1 MGRIETFGSSSDLLG
16 RIEHLKLNGVG
27 EERMMVLSRE
37 SLDETLLSH
46 LEVRRIST
54 EVDTWDRIV
63 AWLADETPGD
73 EVISSMPLTPR
84 EQKEYTEALED
95 GMLLLHIENSG
106 RTGDHTMKEKESRRV
121 ERRQGASVDEYDY
134 NTTRNDINS
143 MEDFDVDKDMT
154 PGTDA
159 KATGQ
164 ERTAPETRRID
175 DENEERMTLRE
186 ERLNVDKENVQV
198 GEVGVDKRVTTKLEE
213 FDVPVDRE
221 EVTVERR
228 PVDGN
233 PTLDVYSR
241 DDAGDDENV
250 MRIPLTEERVKIIK
264 ETVVTEEIVIRKNI
278 VTDQQHISEEL
289 RKEEVDITEHN
300 NTRENFDDHRR

>member
-1 MGRIETFGSSSDLLG
+1 
-16 RIEHLKLNGVG
+16 
-27 EERMMVLSRE
+27 
-37 SLDETLLSH
+37 
-46 LEVRRIST
+46 
-54 EVDTWDRIV
+54 
-63 AWLADETPGD
+63 
-73 EVISSMPLTPR
+73 MPLTPA
-84 EQKEYTEALED
+84 EQKRYTEEIEA
-95 GMLLLHIENSG
+95 GRLLLHIEDSG
-106 RTGDHTMKEKESRRV
+106 RIGDQPMSEKESRRV

-134 NTTRNDINS
+134 NTTRGDINR
-143 MEDFDVDKDMT
+143 MEDFDKDEDLVSRASEGKVES
-154 PGTDA
+154 PDR
-159 KATGQ
+159 
-164 ERTAPETRRID
+164 ERRMD
-175 DENEERMTLRE
+175 DEDEERMTLRE

-198 GEVGVDKRVTTKLEE
+198 GEVGVDKHVTTRLEE

-278 VTDQQHISEEL
+278 VTDNQHIAEEL
-289 RKEEVDITEHN
+289 RKEEVDISEHN

>member
-1 MGRIETFGSSSDLLG
+1 M
-16 RIEHLKLNGVG
+16 
-27 EERMMVLSRE
+27 
-37 SLDETLLSH
+37 
-46 LEVRRIST
+46 
-54 EVDTWDRIV
+54 
-63 AWLADETPGD
+63 
-73 EVISSMPLTPR
+73 
-84 EQKEYTEALED
+84 
-95 GMLLLHIENSG
+95 
-106 RTGDHTMKEKESRRV
+106 
-121 ERRQGASVDEYDY
+121 
-134 NTTRNDINS
+134 
-143 MEDFDVDKDMT
+143 
-154 PGTDA
+154 
-159 KATGQ
+159 
-164 ERTAPETRRID
+164 D
-175 DENEERMTLRE
+175 DEDEERMTLRE

-198 GEVGVDKRVTTKLEE
+198 GEVGVDKHVTTRLEE

-278 VTDQQHISEEL
+278 VTDNQHIAEEL
-289 RKEEVDITEHN
+289 RKEEVDISEHN

>member
-1 MGRIETFGSSSDLLG
+1 MGRIEKFENNSDLLG
-16 RIEHLKLNGVG
+16 RIEHLKLNGV
-27 EERMMVLSRE
+27 EEGQMTVISRD
-37 SLDETLLSH
+37 SLDGTLLAH
-46 LEVRRIST
+46 LDIRRKST

-63 AWLADETPGD
+63 AWFADEDAGD
-73 EVISSMPLTPR
+73 QVMDSMQLTPR
-84 EQKEYTEALED
+84 EQKEYTQALED

-106 RTGDHTMKEKESRRV
+106 RTGDQVMKEKESRKV

-154 PGTDA
+154 PDA
-159 KATGQ
+159 ADARVD
-164 ERTAPETRRID
+164 RTAPEAHVD
-175 DENEERMTLRE
+175 NENEEKMTLRE

-233 PTLDVYSR
+233 PTLEVYSR
-241 DDAGDDENV
+241 DDADDDENV
-250 MRIPLTEERVKIIK
+250 MRIPLTEERVKVIK
-264 ETVVTEEIVIRKNI
+264 ETVVTEEIVIRKDI
-278 VTDQQHISEEL
+278 VTDKQHISEEL

>member
-1 MGRIETFGSSSDLLG
+1 MGRIEKFENNSDLLG
-16 RIEHLKLNGVG
+16 RIEHLKLNGV
-27 EERMMVLSRE
+27 EEEQMTVISRD
-37 SLDETLLSH
+37 SLDGTLLAH
-46 LEVRRIST
+46 LDIRRKST

-63 AWLADETPGD
+63 AWFADEDAGD
-73 EVISSMPLTPR
+73 QVMDSMQLTPR
-84 EQKEYTEALED
+84 EQKEYTQALED

-106 RTGDHTMKEKESRRV
+106 RTGDQVMKEKESRKV

-154 PGTDA
+154 PDA
-159 KATGQ
+159 ADTQ
-164 ERTAPETRRID
+164 VDRTAPEAHVD
-175 DENEERMTLRE
+175 NENEEKMTLRE

-233 PTLDVYSR
+233 PTLEVYSR
-241 DDAGDDENV
+241 DDADDDENV
-250 MRIPLTEERVKIIK
+250 MRIPLTEERVKVIK
-264 ETVVTEEIVIRKNI
+264 ETVVTEEIVIRKDI
-278 VTDQQHISEEL
+278 VTDNQHISEEL

>member
-1 MGRIETFGSSSDLLG
+1 MGRIETFDNNSDLLG
-16 RIEHLKLNGVG
+16 RIEHLKLNGVD
-27 EERMMVLSRE
+27 EARMLVISKE
-37 SLDETLLSH
+37 NLDETLLSH
-46 LEVRRIST
+46 LDIRRIST

-63 AWLADETPGD
+63 AWLADEIPGD
-73 EVISSMPLTPR
+73 EVIGSMPLTPA
-84 EQKEYTEALED
+84 EQKRYTEEIEA
-95 GMLLLHIENSG
+95 GRLLLHIEDSG
-106 RTGDHTMKEKESRRV
+106 RIGEQSMKEKESRRV

-134 NTTRNDINS
+134 NTTRGDIND
-143 MEDFDVDKDMT
+143 MEDFDKDEDLVSRASEGRVES
-154 PGTDA
+154 PDR
-159 KATGQ
+159 
-164 ERTAPETRRID
+164 ERRMD
-175 DENEERMTLRE
+175 DEDEERMTLRE

-198 GEVGVDKRVTTKLEE
+198 GEVGVDKHVTTRLEE

-241 DDAGDDENV
+241 DDADDDENV
-250 MRIPLTEERVKIIK
+250 MRIPLTEERVKVIK

-278 VTDQQHISEEL
+278 VTDNQHIAEEL